1 LFIFSKEMIM
11 KVKSMTLAAV
21 LLAGLG
27 VSSAFAGN
35 TVLDPLTGELI
46 TEAEFTSTLTR
57 AQVQDEAIKATQD
70 GTLAVNIS
78 KVPTVDGQL
87 VGAAGA
93 ITLTDV
99 GSSSITRAQVQ
110 EELMASR
117 AKQSEMPEEVFLYQ

>member
-1 LFIFSKEMIM
+1 M
-11 KVKSMTLAAV
+11 KAKSMTLAAV

-93 ITLTDV
+93 ITAADV
-99 GSSSITRAQVQ
+99 GSSSISRAQVK